1 MDRKVWTNDLS
12 GARKRALSL
21 GEDKAL
27 AAKPKKT
34 KHASSQVKSSVKAGA
49 QDSAVNLPPRFERK
63 KNVLLATDLD
73 NSGDEDVPLS
83 VAVGARSTLKT
94 PVTASSEKTTLVQDV
109 QDPQDDGHSSEND
122 GSDDNLDPE
131 AHVQAL
137 AEMSE
142 SDDEVLVSME
152 AHGET
157 QALGDHLAAEPEWSD
172 SKPQPDLKG
181 KGVASRVSS
190 ESGDDLPEDASDYEH
205 AEPEAQRKDKQ
216 KSNQDQA
223 GQASAPASGLSKT
236 ELRAL
241 QERPVFKTPIHTT
254 STSSLP
260 TSSSSKSTFIPLP
273 PQAAAA
279 PLPPQPATV
288 TTPDDDG
295 FFSDSDSDMVDADEP
310 IDPMAYRLDAVQA
323 AIVRLERKIVVE
335 DAFPDAHK
343 RGRGV
348 RLTLVEATRSLMPA
362 QKYQGLVA
370 RLISD
375 PMFTRG
381 LASIPN
387 QRISTFRRK
396 LKEKSDSSVP
406 SSFDLVAGK
415 AQGIVEWILP
425 HLRYVYPIDIQKH
438 QISNSQPYHAP
449 IIIIVLRE
457 SFFRGPRSFY
467 LRNED
472 IFRSSLPGREEREIP
487 MVMLALVGAAIH
499 ASLVDWKS
507 GECIETNFS
516 AEKYMDAYSE
526 HMTFLEAIKSSGP
539 VKYHTMMY
547 KLFDEA
553 SGGART
559 IHGNPVGDPP
569 IAHLNLEAMAED

>member
-157 QALGDHLAAEPEWSD
+157 QALGDHLAAEQPEWSD

-181 KGVASRVSS
+181 KGVASRVV
-190 ESGDDLPEDASDYEH
+190 L
-205 AEPEAQRKDKQ
+205 R
-216 KSNQDQA
+216 
-223 GQASAPASGLSKT
+223 ASGLSKT

-310 IDPMAYRLDAVQA
+310 IDPMAYRLVYPRRGGALALKAQHPDIQDAVQA